1 MLKKALSTAIAFLLV
16 FSLCAG
22 IIFLFMPEAFYSR
35 FYFGSRIIGNISV
48 NIDGREV
55 PVSDCGLRCLLN
67 VSEEQEIG
75 ISGNKLKV
83 KADGVG
89 QYGFTAENSG
99 TELKFYIDKL
109 SVNDCISFDM
119 DFDIDTKQR
128 VIHYSGSYK
137 NFSDG
142 LLKAGNVPVSGDYPL
157 DYEHHSIGIYVNK
170 IQ

>member
-22 IIFLFMPEAFYSR
+22 VIFLFMPEAFYSR

-75 ISGNKLKV
+75 ISGNQAVFALIGSIQEETHRCAISYQRKLRSESL
-83 KADGVG
+83 A
-89 QYGFTAENSG
+89 S
-99 TELKFYIDKL
+99 ELDEITGIGPK
-109 SVNDCISFDM
+109 
-119 DFDIDTKQR
+119 R
-128 VIHYSGSYK
+128 K
-137 NFSDG
+137 NM
-142 LLKAGNVPVSGDYPL
+142 LLKHFRL
-157 DYEHHSIGIYVNK
+157 
-170 IQ
+170 